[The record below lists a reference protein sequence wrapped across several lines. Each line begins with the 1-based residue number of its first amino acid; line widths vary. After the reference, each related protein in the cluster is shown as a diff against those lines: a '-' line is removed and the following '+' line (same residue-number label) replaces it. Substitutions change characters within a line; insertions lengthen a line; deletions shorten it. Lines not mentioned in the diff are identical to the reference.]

1 MKVIGIT
8 GGVGAGKSAVLARL
22 TQRSDCGVI
31 MADQV
36 AHRLEEPG
44 GRAALARPPRS
55 INDS

>member
-44 GRAALARPPRS
+44 ASALLR
-55 INDS
+55 